1 VTTRARPGADDIV
14 ARLRVAGCVFAED
27 EAALLRSAA
36 RSAAELGAMVERRVE
51 GLPLEHI
58 LGWVD
63 FCGLRI
69 AVDPGVFVPR
79 QRTALL
85 VRAAATRCGEGATV
99 ADLACGCGAVGIAVA
114 AEFDR
119 VDLLAVD
126 IDRAAVACA
135 RRNVAPLGGQ
145 VYQGDLFDA
154 LPDRLRGV
162 LDIVV
167 ANVPYVPTD
176 AVDLMPPEARV
187 HEPRV
192 ALDGGVDGLDVFRRV
207 AGTAAAWLSS
217 GGSVLMEVGEEQ
229 VAASLDAL
237 RDGGLEPTVER
248 DEELFATVVAGRL
261 NGRRARGTA
270 H

>member
-1 VTTRARPGADDIV
+1 VTTRSQESADAIV
-14 ARLRVAGCVFAED
+14 ARLRAAGCVFAED

-36 RSAAELGAMVERRVE
+36 RSPAELAAMVDRRVE

-85 VRAAATRCGEGATV
+85 VCVAASRCGHGATV
-99 ADLACGCGAVGIAVA
+99 ADLACGCGAIGVAVA
-114 AEFDR
+114 TEVGR
-119 VDLLAVD
+119 VDLHAVD
-126 IDRAAVACA
+126 IDPAAVACA
-135 RRNVAPLGGQ
+135 WRNVAPLDGH
-145 VYQGDLFDA
+145 VYQGDLFAA
-154 LPDRLRGV
+154 LPDRLRGA

-176 AVDLMPPEARV
+176 AVDLMPAEARLY
-187 HEPRV
+187 EPRV
-192 ALDGGVDGLDVFRRV
+192 ALDGGMDGLDVLRRV
-207 AGTAAAWLSS
+207 AGTAAAWLTP

-229 VAASLDAL
+229 VNAALDAL
-237 RDGGLEPTVER
+237 LHSGLEPTVER
-248 DEELFATVVAGRL
+248 DEDLSATVVAGRFTA
-261 NGRRARGTA
+261 RRARGTA
-270 H
+270 R

>member
-1 VTTRARPGADDIV
+1 VTTRARPDADDIV
-14 ARLRVAGCVFAED
+14 ARLRAAGCVFAED
-27 EAALLRSAA
+27 EAELLRSAA
-36 RSAAELGAMVERRVE
+36 RSPGELATMVDRRVE
-51 GLPLEHI
+51 GLPLEQI

-85 VRAAATRCGEGATV
+85 VHAAATRCAPGATV
-99 ADLACGCGAVGIAVA
+99 ADLACGCGAVGVAVA
-114 AEFDR
+114 TEVGR
-119 VDLLAVD
+119 VHLHAVD
-126 IDRAAVACA
+126 IDPAAVACT
-135 RRNVAPLGGQ
+135 RRNVTPFDGQ

-154 LPDRLRGV
+154 LPDRLRGA
-162 LDIVV
+162 LHIVA

-207 AGTAAAWLSS
+207 AGTAADWLTP

-229 VAASLDAL
+229 VAAALDAL
-237 RDGGLEPTVER
+237 RSGGLEPTVER

-261 NGRRARGTA
+261 SARRARGTA
-270 H
+270 R